1 MIHATSVGV
10 RGVQNTHGARVDRVR
25 RVRGVRQHDLV
36 PDAVAAKLT
45 SQQLAGPPAT
55 SVTEVVGRLLAVQ
68 AQDPKGAR
76 LAVRARSTGL
86 TARDVDDALARREVV
101 VSWLNRGTLHLV
113 RSEDWWWLHRLT
125 TPQLATAVA
134 TRLRQTG
141 VSLEQADRG
150 VEVVREAL
158 ADGPLHRTVLRE
170 RLQDKGIPT
179 VGQAFVHVMFKA
191 TVEGVCLR
199 SSDHVFAD
207 AVAWLGPP
215 PPFDKQDA
223 LRWLGERYLA
233 GHAPATPQDLV
244 KWAGITLTD
253 ARTALA
259 GRDVEVH
266 AEPLPG
272 PRLLGPFEP
281 VLLGWADRSD
291 VCPQTDGV
299 VTTNGVFHPAI
310 LEGGRVVG
318 TWSVATGELRPFR
331 PLSSATAAA
340 LAEDLVDVRRF
351 FA

>member
-1 MIHATSVGV
+1 MT
-10 RGVQNTHGARVDRVR
+10 
-25 RVRGVRQHDLV
+25 
-36 PDAVAAKLT
+36 VAAKLT
-45 SQQLAGPPAT
+45 SQQLSGPPAR

-86 TARDVDDALARREVV
+86 TAGDVDDALARREVV

-113 RSEDWWWLHRLT
+113 RAEDWWWLHRLT
-125 TPQLATAVA
+125 TPQLATSNA

-141 VSLEQADRG
+141 VSPEQAERG

-158 ADGPLHRTVLRE
+158 ADGPLHRDLLRKA
-170 RLQDKGIPT
+170 LQDKGIPT
-179 VGQAFVHVMFKA
+179 AGQAFVHVMLKA
-191 TVEGVCLR
+191 TIAGVCLR
-199 SSDHVFAD
+199 SADHVFAD
-207 AVAWLGPP
+207 AVQWLGPP
-215 PPFDKQDA
+215 PPFDRPEA
-223 LRWLGERYLA
+223 LHGLGRRYLA
-233 GHAPATPQDLV
+233 GHAPASPQDLA

-253 ARTALA
+253 ARTALD
-259 GRDVEVH
+259 GLTPEVV

-299 VTTNGVFHPAI
+299 VTTNGIFHPV
-310 LEGGRVVG
+310 LLVDGRAVG

-331 PLSSATAAA
+331 PLRAGATKA
-340 LAEDLVDVRRF
+340 LTADLDDVRRF
-351 FA
+351 FS